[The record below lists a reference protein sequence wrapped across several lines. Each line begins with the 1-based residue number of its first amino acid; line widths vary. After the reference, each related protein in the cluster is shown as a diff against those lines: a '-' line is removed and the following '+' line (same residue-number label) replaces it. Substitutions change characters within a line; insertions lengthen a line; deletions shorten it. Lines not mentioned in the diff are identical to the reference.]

1 MPVLEPARNIILY
14 NVEQKLLWLYIFLKS
29 LDTLIDRAWFTC
41 YDNNFIFKID
51 IDIATFRWSSKPD
64 SKSIYQ
70 NGYQDD
76 SGDQGANDNTCK
88 LSSC

>member
-14 NVEQKLLWLYIFLKS
+14 NVEQKLLWLYIS
-29 LDTLIDRAWFTC
+29 LDIWIYRAWFTC

-51 IDIATFRWSSKPD
+51 IDSATFRWSSKPD